1 MDIALIL
8 AKNYVGAQWSL
19 NGDDYSGL
27 VWLDDSVKPTEKELQ
42 AQWADVKYAIELD
55 AVKSARH
62 SAYIAPNGSDAVFM
76 KYQRGEATEQE
87 WLDAVQAIND
97 ANPYPVKEGK

>member
-1 MDIALIL
+1 MDISKIL
-8 AKNYVGAQWSL
+8 TVNYSDTVWIL
-19 NGDDYSGL
+19 DGDDYSGL
-27 VWLDDSVKPTEKELQ
+27 TWLSDSPKPTEKELQ
-42 AQWADVKYAIELD
+42 AQWADVKYAIQLD

-97 ANPYPVKEGK
+97 AHPYPVKEKK

>member
-1 MDIALIL
+1 MDIAKIL
-8 AKNYVGAQWSL
+8 TKKYSGCLWVL
-19 NGDDYSGL
+19 NGYDYSGL
-27 VWLDDSVKPTEKELQ
+27 EWLDESSKPTEKELQ
-42 AQWADVKYAIELD
+42 SQWVDVKYEIELD

-62 SAYIAPNGSDAVFM
+62 AAYIAPNGSDAVFM

-97 ANPYPVKEGK
+97 AHPYPVKK

>member
-1 MDIALIL
+1 MTEIIYVEETAEQIAERD
-8 AKNYVGAQWSL
+8 AWAAGAY
-19 NGDDYSGL
+19 DRE
-27 VWLDDSVKPTEKELQ
+27 VE
-42 AQWADVKYAIELD
+42 
-55 AVKSARH
+55 AVKQARH
-62 SAYIAPNGSDAVFM
+62 SAYTAAGGSDAVYL

>member
-1 MDIALIL
+1 MDISLIL
-8 AKNYVGAQWSL
+8 SKNYNGSIWAL

-27 VWLDDSVKPTEKELQ
+27 TWLSETPKPSEKELE
-42 AQWADVKYAIELD
+42 AQWPDVEYETELD
-55 AVKSARH
+55 AVKSVRH
-62 SAYIAPNGSDAVFM
+62 AAYIAPGGSDAVFM

-97 ANPYPVKEGK
+97 AHPYPVKEGK